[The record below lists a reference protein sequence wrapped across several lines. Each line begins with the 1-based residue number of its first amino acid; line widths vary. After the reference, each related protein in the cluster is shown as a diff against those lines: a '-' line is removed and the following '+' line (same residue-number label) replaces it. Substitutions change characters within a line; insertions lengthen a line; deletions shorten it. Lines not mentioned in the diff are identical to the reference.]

1 MSTPADPEPHPLPR
15 RRVPSHNSGVP
26 KLPSRILIAVDA
38 GEPSTEALTLGLE
51 TAAALGASVDVVY
64 AWAAPYA
71 QSPIEGVPLSAS
83 HNLFEMVREAAARQL
98 QQVLEPLSER
108 YPGVTVRSFVESA
121 APQVAVLEHASRQN
135 CDWIVVGTHGRR
147 ALSRWLLG
155 SVAEYILRHS
165 PHPVL
170 VVPQRNASTDP

>member
-1 MSTPADPEPHPLPR
+1 MPT
-15 RRVPSHNSGVP
+15 
-26 KLPSRILIAVDA
+26 LPSRILIAVDA
-38 GEPSTEALTLGLE
+38 AEPCAEVLTLGLE
-51 TAAALGASVDVVY
+51 MASALGASVDVVY

-98 QQVLEPLSER
+98 QQVLTPFSER

-121 APQVAVLEHASRQN
+121 APQVAVLEHAARQN

-147 ALSRWLLG
+147 ALTRWLLG
-155 SVAEYILRHS
+155 SVAEYILRHA
-165 PHPVL
+165 PRPVL
-170 VVPQRNASTDP
+170 VVPQRGATTDP